1 MGAAVRAATQ
11 GLVTAVLGI
20 LLLRIVATEDYL
32 RYVQPWMRWPLIVTG
47 IVLLVMSI
55 RPALGLIRH
64 EHRVPAS
71 TWLLTL
77 PAVVVF
83 AVAPPALGAY
93 IAERR
98 PAQARDS
105 APATLDEISA
115 PTTSGPRRLSVEEF
129 TWGAG
134 QADDPMSLAGSEVE
148 LEGFVSSDR
157 QGGWY
162 VTNLVIFCCAAD
174 VAVERVKVVG
184 QPSPPRDQWVRVIGT
199 WVGGSGRWAG
209 GTSPDPSNPASV
221 TATDVVHIPTPEDP
235 YS

>member
-32 RYVQPWMRWPLIVTG
+32 RYVQPWMRWPLSVTG
-47 IVLLVMSI
+47 VVLLVMSI

-64 EHRVPAS
+64 ERRVPAS
-71 TWLLTL
+71 SWLLVL

-98 PAQARDS
+98 PVQVRAS
-105 APATLDEISA
+105 APALDEMSE
-115 PTTSGPRRLSVEEF
+115 PTTSGPRSLSVEEF
-129 TWGAG
+129 TWGTG
-134 QADDPMSLAGSEVE
+134 QADDPMSLAGSQVE
-148 LEGFVSSDR
+148 LEGFVSVDK

-174 VAVERVKVVG
+174 VAVERIKVVG
-184 QPSPPRDQWVRVIGT
+184 QPSPPRDQWVRVTGT
-199 WVGGSGRWAG
+199 WVNGSGRWVNDAG
-209 GTSPDPSNPASV
+209 PDPSNPASV
-221 TATDVVHIPTPEDP
+221 TADAVDDIPTPKDP
-235 YS
+235 YN

>member
-1 MGAAVRAATQ
+1 MRTATQ

-32 RYVQPWMRWPLIVTG
+32 RYVQPWMRWPLVVTG
-47 IVLLVMSI
+47 IVLLLMSF
-55 RPALGLIRH
+55 RPALGLVQH
-64 EHRVPAS
+64 ERGVPGS
-71 TWLLTL
+71 SWLLVL

-98 PAQARDS
+98 PAQAPAS
-105 APATLDEISA
+105 APNFDEISA
-115 PTTSGPRRLSVEEF
+115 PTTTGPRHLSVEEF

-134 QADDPMSLAGSEVE
+134 QADDPMSLTGSRVE
-148 LEGFVSSDR
+148 LEGFVSADQ

-162 VTNLVIFCCAAD
+162 VTNLVIYCCAAD
-174 VAVERVKVVG
+174 VAVERVKIIG
-184 QPSPPRDQWVRVIGT
+184 QPSPPRNQWVRVSGVWVEGTGT
-199 WVGGSGRWAG
+199 WIK
-209 GTSPDPSNPASV
+209 GTGPDPADPASV
-221 TATDVVHIPTPEDP
+221 SANEVVDIPTPKDP

>member
-55 RPALGLIRH
+55 RPALGIIRH
-64 EHRVPAS
+64 EHRVPMS
-71 TWLLTL
+71 SWLLTL

-98 PAQARDS
+98 PVQS
-105 APATLDEISA
+105 QPPTPKLDEISE
-115 PTTSGPRRLSVEEF
+115 PTTSGPRSLSVEEF

-134 QADDPMSLAGSEVE
+134 QADDPMSLTGSEVE
-148 LEGFVSSDR
+148 LEGFVSSDKR
-157 QGGWY
+157 GGWY

-174 VAVERVKVVG
+174 VAVERIRIVG
-184 QPSPPRDQWVRVIGT
+184 QLSPPRDQWVRVTGIWVDGT
-199 WVGGSGRWAG
+199 GRWVKESG
-209 GTSPDPSNPASV
+209 PDPSNPATI
-221 TATDVVHIPTPEDP
+221 TASNVVRIPTPKDP